1 MGRSGVSDKELTGA
15 GKGASRAMRI
25 ETALRAAFHPSAIE
39 VIDDSAKHHGHAGA
53 RPEGETHYTVRMAA
67 AAFAGMSRV
76 ERQRA
81 VNRVLQP
88 EFDAGLHALALE
100 LTPADA

>member
-25 ETALRAAFHPSAIE
+25 EIALRAAFSPSVLD

-53 RPEGETHYTVRMAA
+53 QPGGETHYTVRMRA
-67 AAFAGMSRV
+67 AAFASMNRV

-81 VNRVLQP
+81 VNRVLQA
-88 EFDAGLHALALE
+88 EFDTGLHALALDLSPE
-100 LTPADA
+100 DA